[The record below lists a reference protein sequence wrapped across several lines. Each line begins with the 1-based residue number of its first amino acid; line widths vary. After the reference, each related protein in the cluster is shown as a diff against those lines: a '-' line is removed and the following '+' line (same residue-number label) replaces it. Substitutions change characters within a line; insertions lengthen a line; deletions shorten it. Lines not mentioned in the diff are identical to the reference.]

1 MPEDTPKNTI
11 VKDTPAFIN
20 NTGKILNVDIVPEME
35 KSYLDYSMSVI
46 VSRALPDV
54 CDGLKPVH
62 RRIIYAMNQMGLSV
76 TGKNVKCAAIVGDV
90 MKSYH
95 PHGDSSIYMALV
107 RMAQDFSLR
116 YPLVK
121 GQGNFGS
128 IDGDPPAAMRYTEA
142 KMAKMTPEMITDI
155 NKETV
160 DMMDNYDAS
169 TKEPTVLPVRI
180 PNLLLNGADGIAV
193 GMATRIPPHNLK
205 ELCLALGF
213 ILDHCKLE
221 KTETPI
227 EIKPIL
233 NRQVTTQ
240 EKVLEPVKELEKI
253 TFNVETTTTVEDLI
267 KFVQGPD
274 FPTAGE
280 IYGKTGIVEMY
291 STGRGKFMV
300 RGKTNIEET
309 KSGKIRIIISEI
321 PYQVNKAEMVAKIA
335 DLVRDKKIIGI
346 SDLRD
351 ESDRHG
357 IRVVVEIKKNGKPKA
372 ILNKLFKYTALQSSY
387 SANMLALVNGVPQTL
402 NLRQMLLLFLRHR
415 QTVIRRRSIF
425 DLKSA
430 YLRSHI
436 LEGLK
441 KALDII
447 DEVIKTIRASKS
459 TDDARD
465 NLIAK
470 FKFTDLQ
477 ANAILE
483 MQLRRLAALER
494 QKIDDEYNDVA
505 KTIANL
511 TAIVTKPETMISGL
525 RSENNEIMEKY
536 ADPRRTKIY
545 IRGLEEF
552 SEEDLVPNEPTLVT
566 ITKTGYIKRV
576 PRETYRSQKRG
587 GVGVSGMSTKS
598 EDEVENMLLVNTHDD
613 LLFFTNKGRVF
624 KTKVWDVPETS
635 RQSKGQAVINL
646 INIVQGETIQT
657 VLPIGKSIPAKFIL
671 LATKKGVI
679 KKSSLD
685 KFHNI
690 RQTGLAAIKLDQD
703 DELIWAKLT
712 GGNDQIFLV
721 THNGK
726 CIRFNETDTRPMGR
740 HTRGVRG
747 ITLKEGDYLVGLDI
761 VPQTL
766 VATNKEK
773 TSQFFRH
780 LLVVTENGVGK
791 RTNVYLYPLQK
802 RGGIGVKVANLT
814 VKTGKIAAAQVVSE
828 TSGQIILVSKK
839 AITINLP
846 LKNIPSLSRNTKG
859 VILMRFRSTDDKV
872 NAVTILDQLPD
883 KLDAQETT
891 VKKSTQ
897 NSGKSEAK

>member
-1 MPEDTPKNTI
+1 M
-11 VKDTPAFIN
+11 VKDTPVFIN
-20 NTGKILNVDIVPEME
+20 NEGKILNVDIVPEME
-35 KSYLDYSMSVI
+35 KSYLDYAMSVI
-46 VSRALPDV
+46 VQRALPDV
-54 CDGLKPVH
+54 RDGLKPVH
-62 RRIIYAMNQMGLSV
+62 RRIVYAMDKMGLTA
-76 TGKNVKCAAIVGDV
+76 TGKNVKSAAVVGDV

-95 PHGDSSIYMALV
+95 PHGDMSIYMAIV

-116 YPLVK
+116 YPLVL

-128 IDGDPPAAMRYTEA
+128 IDGDPPAAMRYTEV
-142 KMAKMTPEMITDI
+142 KMTKLTLEMITDI
-155 NKETV
+155 DKDTV
-160 DMMDNYDAS
+160 EMMDNYDAS

-205 ELCLALGF
+205 ELCLALEH
-213 ILDHCKLE
+213 ILEHS
-221 KTETPI
+221 
-227 EIKPIL
+227 
-233 NRQVTTQ
+233 N
-240 EKVLEPVKELEKI
+240 LEKI
-253 TFNVETTTTVEDLI
+253 DSPVELNPIISHAQSTQDMVLKPVSDLGKIDFNFETTATIEELI

-280 IYGKTGIVEMY
+280 IFGKTGIIEMY
-291 STGRGKFMV
+291 NTGRGKFSI

-309 KSGKIRIIISEI
+309 KSGRIRIIISEL
-321 PYQVNKAEMVAKIA
+321 PYQINKADLVMKIA
-335 DLVRDKKIIGI
+335 DLARDKKIIGI

-357 IRVVVEIKKNGKPKA
+357 IRVVVEIKKNGKPKS
-372 ILNKLFKYTALQSSY
+372 ILNKLYKYTALQSSY

-415 QTVIRRRSIF
+415 ELVVRRRSLY
-425 DLKSA
+425 DLKGA
-430 YLRSHI
+430 YMRAHI

-459 TDDARD
+459 TDDARE
-465 NLIAK
+465 NLISK
-470 FKFTDLQ
+470 FGFTDLQ

-494 QKIDDEYNDVA
+494 QKIDDEYNEVS
-505 KTIANL
+505 KIISYL
-511 TAIVTKPETMISGL
+511 TDIITKPAAMIKVL
-525 RSENNEIMEKY
+525 KDENTEIMDKY
-536 ADPRRTKIY
+536 SDPRRTKIY
-545 IRGLEEF
+545 VRGLEDF

-576 PRETYRSQKRG
+576 PKETYRLQKRG

-598 EDEVENMLLVNTHDD
+598 EDEVENMMFVNTHDD

-646 INIVQGETIQT
+646 INIVQGESVQA
-657 VLPIGKSIPAKFIL
+657 VLPMSKDSSAKYIL
-671 LATKKGVI
+671 LATKNGVI

-685 KFHNI
+685 KFKNI
-690 RQTGLAAIKLDQD
+690 RQTGLTAIKLDPK
-703 DELIWAKLT
+703 DELIWARHT
-712 GGNDQIFLV
+712 TGNDQIFLV
-721 THNGK
+721 TRNGK
-726 CIRFNETDTRPMGR
+726 CIRFNEADTRPMGR

-747 ITLKEGDYLVGLDI
+747 ITLKENDEMVTMDI
-761 VPQTL
+761 VPETL
-766 VATNKEK
+766 VATKQEK
-773 TSQFFRH
+773 AGNFFRH
-780 LLVVTENGVGK
+780 LLEVTENGVGK
-791 RTNVYLYPLQK
+791 RTNVYLFPLQK

-814 VKTGKIAAAQVVSE
+814 AKTGKIAAAQVVSE
-828 TSGQIILVSKK
+828 KAEQIILVSKK

-846 LKNIPSLSRNTKG
+846 IKNIPALNRNTKG
-859 VILMRFRSTDDKV
+859 VILMRFKSTDDKV
-872 NAVTILDQLPD
+872 NAMTVIDQLPP
-883 KLDAQETT
+883 E
-891 VKKSTQ
+891 VP
-897 NSGKSEAK
+897 AK